1 MILATQ
7 RVDTP
12 LSSVLLVILASVI
25 GSFGA
30 VYLKLGAAPMQKG
43 LKYIL
48 NGRLL
53 FGIALYI
60 GSSIPF
66 VMGVRHGELS
76 VLYPMVSIG
85 YVCTMIWSRIF
96 FSEPITMPKLGALLI
111 IVAGIICIN
120 VGGR

>member
-1 MILATQ
+1 MTVA
-7 RVDTP
+7 TP
-12 LSSVLLVILASVI
+12 LSSVLLVLSASVI

-30 VYLKLGAAPMQKG
+30 VFLKLGAAPMQKG
-43 LKYIL
+43 LKYIF
-48 NGRLL
+48 NARLM

-76 VLYPMVSIG
+76 VLYPMVSAG

-96 FSEPITMPKLGALLI
+96 FGEPITLPKLGALLI
-111 IVAGIICIN
+111 IVAGIVCIN
-120 VGGR
+120 AGGR